1 MNDISKENFGEE
13 KVNLHSFLYIFG
25 FVVYIMLWALTLI
38 HFTQGVGIYFEKL
51 YFFVMW
57 LILSLLSAIVIYIL
71 IPRIMKR
78 PIWKVEGE
86 RLEYVVSAFA
96 GFNLVPIILMLN
108 SFTLGDYHIDEYEI
122 NKVKIYTYKRT
133 AGLIISAHNEN
144 SKLKFYIDRKKIRDI
159 IDVSELSKIEKL
171 SKLSLDSLT
180 LIQERELVSLS
191 RTLTIESRLSMLGL
205 SNVNHVNCNY

>member
-1 MNDISKENFGEE
+1 MNNMSKENSGEE
-13 KVNLHSFLYIFG
+13 KVNLYSFLYILG

-38 HFTQGVGIYFEKL
+38 HFTEGVGIYFEKL

-57 LILSLLSAIVIYIL
+57 TILSLLSAIVIYIL
-71 IPRIMKR
+71 IPQIMKKS
-78 PIWKVEGE
+78 IWKVEGE

-108 SFTLGDYHIDEYEI
+108 SFTLGDYYTDEYEI
-122 NKVKIYTYKRT
+122 NKIKIFTDRRS

-144 SKLKFYIDRKKIRDI
+144 IKLKFYINRRELGDI
-159 IDVSELSKIEKL
+159 IDISELSMVEEL

-180 LIQERELVSLS
+180 LIQERDIVSLASTLTVES
-191 RTLTIESRLSMLGL
+191 RTTMLGL
-205 SNVNHVNCNY
+205 ININHVTCNY

>member
-1 MNDISKENFGEE
+1 M
-13 KVNLHSFLYIFG
+13 
-25 FVVYIMLWALTLI
+25 
-38 HFTQGVGIYFEKL
+38 
-51 YFFVMW
+51 
-57 LILSLLSAIVIYIL
+57 
-71 IPRIMKR
+71 
-78 PIWKVEGE
+78 
-86 RLEYVVSAFA
+86 VSAFA

-122 NKVKIYTYKRT
+122 NKVKIYTYKRA

-144 SKLKFYIDRKKIRDI
+144 SKLKFYIDRKKISDI
-159 IDVSELSKIEKL
+159 IDISELSKIEKL
-171 SKLSLDSLT
+171 SKFSLDSLT

>member
-1 MNDISKENFGEE
+1 MNNMSKENSGEE
-13 KVNLHSFLYIFG
+13 KVNLYSFLYIFG

-38 HFTQGVGIYFEKL
+38 HFTEGVGIYFEKL

-57 LILSLLSAIVIYIL
+57 TILSLLSAIVIYIL
-71 IPRIMKR
+71 IPQIMKKS
-78 PIWKVEGE
+78 IWKVEGE

-108 SFTLGDYHIDEYEI
+108 SFTLGDYYTDEYEI
-122 NKVKIYTYKRT
+122 NKVKIFTDRRS

-144 SKLKFYIDRKKIRDI
+144 IKLKFYIDRRELGNI
-159 IDVSELSKIEKL
+159 IDISELSMVEEL

-180 LIQERELVSLS
+180 LIQERDIVSLA
-191 RTLTIESRLSMLGL
+191 RTLTVESRPTMLGL
-205 SNVNHVNCNY
+205 ININHVTCNY